1 MPATPPSP
9 RARDTGTAQ
18 PPTLH
23 GRAADNLLFIRDAM
37 ARAGSF
43 SSVSGAGMMFAGA
56 VGCVAAVASA
66 RFPLDAEP
74 MAWVAVWIGAAAI
87 AAGGSWLAIGRKAER
102 TGQSLSAGPAR
113 RFALAFLPGLVAG
126 AVLTA
131 VLVRRG
137 EASLLPGTWLTL
149 YGAAVT
155 AGGAFSVRPVPAM
168 GAAFMALG
176 AACFVLAP
184 GAQLYFLAAGFGGL
198 HLLFGLLIA
207 RRHGG

>member
-1 MPATPPSP
+1 MTE
-9 RARDTGTAQ
+9 

-56 VGCVAAVASA
+56 VGCAAAAVSA
-66 RFPLDAEP
+66 RFPLDTEP
-74 MAWVAVWIGAAAI
+74 TAWIGTWIAAAVI
-87 AAGGSWLAIGRKAER
+87 AAAGSWLAIRRKAER

-126 AVLTA
+126 ALLTVA
-131 VLVRRG
+131 LVRRG
-137 EASLLPGTWLTL
+137 EAALLPGTWLTL

-168 GAAFMALG
+168 GATFMALG
-176 AACFVLAP
+176 AACFTLTPALRP
-184 GAQLYFLAAGFGGL
+184 YFLAAGFGGL